1 MTQQLLFKRFGQA
14 LFGVALMVP
23 MTLLAGCGQPS
34 GEQASE
40 PAATQDTPEA
50 ADASAEG
57 EEPSFAL
64 ILGGPANDDS
74 WNEAAYDAA
83 KELEAQGVK
92 VAISESVADADVAR
106 VLRQYAEEGYD
117 VIIGHSYNH
126 QDAVFQVAQEFPD
139 TNFAWAGAIGRTGE
153 NVADYDQPF
162 YEGAYLVGLIAAR
175 LSETGKLGA
184 LYGFDIP
191 ACHAMGE
198 AMLEGAK
205 SVRDDVE
212 LTATAVGDWYDVA
225 KAKEAGT
232 AQAEAGV
239 DYWIGC
245 GQAPT
250 IGSIEVAKDEG
261 GYATG
266 YVGDMSSLGPEV
278 VAANIIWNMEPI
290 FSQMLEDTETGD
302 FANKYYQMSVAEN
315 VVQVELTDV
324 ATEQVKE
331 DAIAQ
336 VKENRDKIASGNL
349 KVPFVPE

>member
-1 MTQQLLFKRFGQA
+1 MYSQTLWSFVLL
-14 LFGVALMVP
+14 VP
-23 MTLLAGCGQPS
+23 LTLLGGCGNS
-34 GEQASE
+34 NTEQASE
-40 PAATQDTPEA
+40 PIETETTSQTNN
-50 ADASAEG
+50 
-57 EEPSFAL
+57 EPSLA
-64 ILGGPANDDS
+64 IVLGGPANDDS

-83 KELEAQGVK
+83 KALEAEGVD

-106 VLRQYAEEGYD
+106 VLRQYAEQGYK

-139 TNFAWAGAIGRTGE
+139 TNFAWAGAVGKTAE

-198 AMLEGAK
+198 AMLEAAK
-205 SVRDDVE
+205 TIRPEVT
-212 LTATAVGDWYDVA
+212 LAATAVGDWYDIA
-225 KAKEAGT
+225 KAKEAAT
-232 AQAEAGV
+232 AQAETGV

-250 IGSIEVAKDEG
+250 LGTIEAAKEQN

-266 YVGDMSSLGPEV
+266 YVGDMSSLGSEV
-278 VAANIIWNMEPI
+278 VAANVIWNMQPI
-290 FSQMLEDTETGD
+290 FEQMLTDTKTEE
-302 FANKYYQMSVAEN
+302 FANKYYQLSIEDD
-315 VVQVELTDV
+315 VVRVDLTEV
-324 ATEQVKE
+324 GKEQLQE
-331 DAIAQ
+331 DTLNQ
-336 VKENRDKIASGNL
+336 LEETRDKIASGSL
-349 KVPFVPE
+349 KVPFVPD